1 MTSRLSSV
9 SKSIN
14 GVIHHS
20 SLVSNVLKVA
30 LIVVLVFM
38 TSIPRKV
45 LAVFENVFFQIFY
58 LALMAYVA
66 LNDAPLA
73 LVMAAVYLFAV
84 QQLNKSVPHKNIASQ
99 QQMPTQVT
107 LPAVVSMKEEELLQT
122 QQKNLDDTMRVRKDM
137 MSSQRE
143 VLQNVM
149 PDAMTLEKDQ
159 LKTQQMMLNNSFPN
173 DYKLANV
180 KEDFE
185 DDHPAF
191 KTMTEN
197 IATVSNMFTSPQQLV
212 DVQSNELLNINQK
225 EGIKAWSTQFSA
237 QGLDLPHGFDHEEYR
252 GAPVA

>member
-14 GVIHHS
+14 NVIHNS
-20 SLVSNVLKVA
+20 SSVSNLLKVA

-45 LAVFENVFFQIFY
+45 LAVFENVFFQVFY

-84 QQLNKSVPHKNIASQ
+84 QQLNKSAPHKNVVPQ

-107 LPAVVSMKEEELLQT
+107 LPAVSMKQEELLQT
-122 QQKNLDDTMRVRKDM
+122 QQKSLDDTMRVRKDM

-149 PDAMTLEKDQ
+149 PDAMTLENDQ

-173 DYKLANV
+173 DFKLANV
-180 KEDFE
+180 KEGFE

-197 IATVSNMFTSPQQLV
+197 IATTSNMFTSPQQFV
-212 DVQSNELLNINQK
+212 DAQSNELVNINQK
-225 EGIKAWSTQFSA
+225 EGIKAWATQFSA

-252 GAPVA
+252 GAPIA

>member
-1 MTSRLSSV
+1 MSSRLSSV
-9 SKSIN
+9 KKSIS
-14 GVIHHS
+14 GALHHS
-20 SLVSNVLKVA
+20 SLVSNLLKVA

-45 LAVFENVFFQIFY
+45 LAVFENVFFQVFY

-84 QQLNKSVPHKNIASQ
+84 QQLNKSVPHKKVIQ

-107 LPAVVSMKEEELLQT
+107 LPAVVTMKQEELLQT
-122 QQKNLDDTMRVRKDM
+122 QQKSLDDTMRVRKDM
-137 MSSQRE
+137 MSNQHQ

-149 PDAMTLEKDQ
+149 PDAMTLENDQ

-173 DYKLANV
+173 DYKV
-180 KEDFE
+180 TKEGFE

-197 IATVSNMFTSPQQLV
+197 IAATSNMFTSQQQLV

-252 GAPVA
+252 GAPIA

>member
-1 MTSRLSSV
+1 MSSRL

-14 GVIHHS
+14 NVMHNS
-20 SLVSNVLKVA
+20 CLVSNLLKVG

-45 LAVFENVFFQIFY
+45 LAVFENIFFQVFY
-58 LALMAYVA
+58 LSLMAYVA

-73 LVMAAVYLFAV
+73 LVMAAVYLFAI
-84 QQLNKSVPHKNIASQ
+84 QQLNKSTPHKKVVQ
-99 QQMPTQVT
+99 QQMPTQAT
-107 LPAVVSMKEEELLQT
+107 LPAVLSMKQEELLRT
-122 QQKNLDDTMRVRKDM
+122 QQNSLDDTMRVRKDM
-137 MSSQRE
+137 MSSQRQ

-149 PDAMTLEKDQ
+149 PDAMTLEHDQ

-173 DYKLANV
+173 DYKLSNI
-180 KEDFE
+180 KEGFE

-197 IATVSNMFTSPQQLV
+197 IASVSNMFTSPQQFM
-212 DVQSNELLNINQK
+212 DAQSNELVNINQK
-225 EGIKAWSTQFSA
+225 EGIRSWTTQISS

-252 GAPVA
+252 GAPIA

>member
-20 SLVSNVLKVA
+20 SLVSNLLKVA

-45 LAVFENVFFQIFY
+45 LSVFENVFFQVFY

-84 QQLNKSVPHKNIASQ
+84 QQLNKSVPHKKVIPQ

-107 LPAVVSMKEEELLQT
+107 LPAVSMKEEELLQT

-137 MSSQRE
+137 MSSQRA

-149 PDAMTLEKDQ
+149 PDAMTLENDQ

-173 DYKLANV
+173 DYKLSNI
-180 KEDFE
+180 KEEFV

-197 IATVSNMFTSPQQLV
+197 IAEVSNMFTSPQQLV

-225 EGIKAWSTQFSA
+225 EGIKAWTTQFSA

>member
-20 SLVSNVLKVA
+20 SLVSNLLKAA

-45 LAVFENVFFQIFY
+45 LAVFENVFFQVFY

-84 QQLNKSVPHKNIASQ
+84 QQLNKSAPHKNVVPQ

-107 LPAVVSMKEEELLQT
+107 LPAVSMKQEELLQT
-122 QQKNLDDTMRVRKDM
+122 QQKSLDDTMQVRKDM
-137 MSSQRE
+137 MSSQRQ

-149 PDAMTLEKDQ
+149 PDAMTLENDQ

-173 DYKLANV
+173 DFKLSNV
-180 KEDFE
+180 KEGFE

-197 IATVSNMFTSPQQLV
+197 IASVSNMFTTPQQFV
-212 DVQSNELLNINQK
+212 DAQSNELVNINQK
-225 EGIKAWSTQFSA
+225 EGIKAWATQFSA

-252 GAPVA
+252 GAPIA

>member
-1 MTSRLSSV
+1 MTSKL

-14 GVIHHS
+14 NAIHNS
-20 SLVSNVLKVA
+20 SHLSNVLKVA

-45 LAVFENVFFQIFY
+45 LAVFENIFFQIFY

-73 LVMAAVYLFAV
+73 LVMAAVYLFAI
-84 QQLNKSVPHKNIASQ
+84 QQLNKSSPHKNITSQ

-107 LPAVVSMKEEELLQT
+107 LPTVASMKQEELLQT
-122 QQKNLDDTMRVRKDM
+122 QQKSLDDAMRVRKDM

-149 PDAMTLEKDQ
+149 PDAMTLENDQ

-173 DYKLANV
+173 DFKLSNV
-180 KEDFE
+180 KENFE

-197 IATVSNMFTSPQQLV
+197 IAATSNMFTSPQQLV

-225 EGIKAWSTQFSA
+225 EGIKSWNTQFSS

-252 GAPVA
+252 GAPIS